1 MINKINFN
9 NSKPSTFYIN
19 NKRVRQMVLNDDTI
33 YYYIP
38 CTGINI
44 HAESIVIP
52 DVGKKGDTYTVAYTI
67 SPSDCTEK
75 VTWSIDDN
83 QYVSINNGV
92 LTRLVDNIDGSIPA
106 ITIQAQC
113 ESYKDSTNLEI
124 EYTKVIAR
132 FDQHEFTVREG
143 VESVRLPYNFIQG
156 NGDHSLVTVTTTN
169 SSDSGPN
176 DVLYIYG
183 VYEGYVDFIGHI
195 EGTGYLH
202 LYYDGELMDTCTVVS
217 TPYASPCTGVS
228 FNIDSQGINLGW
240 MFDMGA
246 HIIVSPSN
254 CTDEVYL
261 SSSNNSVARA
271 SGLTVYGEAIGSA
284 TITVHC
290 GGYTDTCTVHVSELG
305 QS

>member
-9 NSKPSTFYIN
+9 NSKPSTFYMN
-19 NKRVRQMVLNDDTI
+19 NKRVRQMVLNGDTI
-33 YYYIP
+33 YHYIP

-75 VTWSIDDN
+75 VTWSINDN
-83 QYVSINNGV
+83 QYVSIDNGV
-92 LTRLVDNIDGSIPA
+92 LTRLVDNIDGSIPT

-124 EYTKVIAR
+124 EYTKVIVE
-132 FDQHEFTVREG
+132 FEEHEYTVREG
-143 VESVRLPYNFIQG
+143 VASVRLPYNFIQG

-176 DVLYIYG
+176 PVIDIYG

-217 TPYASPCTGVS
+217 TPYASYCTSISIPSSLNIDEEESYKLDAEVSPQGCTDIVAWSTSDSTIAKVSAAGRVTGVS
-228 FNIDSQGINLGW
+228 HGTC
-240 MFDMGA
+240 
-246 HIIVSPSN
+246 II
-254 CTDEVYL
+254 T
-261 SSSNNSVARA
+261 
-271 SGLTVYGEAIGSA
+271 A
-284 TITVHC
+284 TC
-290 GGYTDTCTVHVSELG
+290 GNFSDTCEVTVN
-305 QS
+305 